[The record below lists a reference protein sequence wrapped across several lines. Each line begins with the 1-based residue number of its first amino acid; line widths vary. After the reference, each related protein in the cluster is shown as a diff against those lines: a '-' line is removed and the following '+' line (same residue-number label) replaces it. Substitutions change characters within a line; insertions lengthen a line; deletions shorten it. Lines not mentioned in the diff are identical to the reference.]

1 MPLTFQRRLSNGLIV
16 SAMRDEHAEQLE
28 TLQEIVFPTLADE
41 QRLKAKHYRHHVRLF
56 PEGQFVVLDGD
67 QVVGMTTT
75 MRQDVDFGHL
85 EHRFDEMFAEG
96 WLTPHQPNG
105 RWLYGID
112 VGTHPN
118 HRGRR
123 IGRALYA
130 ARHETVRRLGL
141 DGQITVGMMSG
152 YGAVKHEMSADEYYA
167 RLLAGELSDP
177 TVSMQRRIGFEP
189 RGLIADYLDDPVCD
203 NYGVILV
210 LPAERDVHY
219 E

>member
-1 MPLTFQRRLSNGLIV
+1 
-16 SAMRDEHAEQLE
+16 MRDEHAEQLE
-28 TLQEIVFPTLADE
+28 HLQEVVFPTLADE
-41 QRLKAKHYRHHVRLF
+41 QRLKARHYRHHVGLF

-67 QVVGMTTT
+67 RVVGMTTT

-96 WLTPHQPNG
+96 WLTPHQPRG

-112 VGTHPN
+112 VGSHPDY
-118 HRGRR
+118 RGRG

-130 ARHETVRRLGL
+130 ARQEAARRLGL
-141 DGQITVGMMSG
+141 EGQITVGMMSG
-152 YGAVKHEMSADEYYA
+152 YGAVKDQMSAEEYYA
-167 RLLAGELSDP
+167 RLLAGEVNDP
-177 TVSMQRRIGFEP
+177 TVSMQRRMGFEP

-210 LPAERDVHY
+210 LPASHDVHY